1 MIIRNI
7 QPILKKSLRDMVDYH
22 APTPEEIEKDMFVVG
37 FLIEDNDNTT
47 IR

>member
-7 QPILKKSLRDMVDYH
+7 QPILKRTLRDVINYH
-22 APTPEEIEKDMFVVG
+22 VTAVEEMEKDMFVVG

>member
-7 QPILKKSLRDMVDYH
+7 QPILKKSLRDMINYR
-22 APTPEEIEKDMFVVG
+22 APTVEEMEEDMFVVG

>member
-7 QPILKKSLRDMVDYH
+7 QPILKRTLRDAINYH
-22 APTPEEIEKDMFVVG
+22 APTIEEMEKDMFVVG
-37 FLIEDNDNTT
+37 FLIEDSDNTT

>member
-7 QPILKKSLRDMVDYH
+7 QPILKRTLRDVINYH
-22 APTPEEIEKDMFVVG
+22 APTPEEMEKDMFVVG
-37 FLIEDNDNTT
+37 FLIEDNDNTI

>member
-7 QPILKKSLRDMVDYH
+7 QPILKKSLRDAINYH
-22 APTPEEIEKDMFVVG
+22 APTVEEMEQDMFVVG

>member
-7 QPILKKSLRDMVDYH
+7 QPILKRTLRDAIDYH
-22 APTPEEIEKDMFVVG
+22 PPTPEEIEKDMFVVG

>member
-7 QPILKKSLRDMVDYH
+7 QPILKKSLRDVINYR
-22 APTPEEIEKDMFVVG
+22 APTPEEMEKDMFVVG

>member
-7 QPILKKSLRDMVDYH
+7 QPILKRTLRDVVDYH
-22 APTPEEIEKDMFVVG
+22 PPTIEEMEKDMFVVG

>member
-7 QPILKKSLRDMVDYH
+7 QPILKRTLRDVIDYH
-22 APTPEEIEKDMFVVG
+22 PPTPEEMEKDMFVVG

>member
-7 QPILKKSLRDMVDYH
+7 QPILKRSLRESVDYH
-22 APTPEEIEKDMFVVG
+22 APTVEEMERDLFVVG
-37 FLIEDNDNTT
+37 FLIEDNDNAT

>member
-7 QPILKKSLRDMVDYH
+7 QPILKRTLRDVINYH
-22 APTPEEIEKDMFVVG
+22 APTVEEMEKDMFVVG

>member
-7 QPILKKSLRDMVDYH
+7 QPILKRTLRDVIDYH
-22 APTPEEIEKDMFVVG
+22 PPTTEEMEKDMFVVG

>member
-7 QPILKKSLRDMVDYH
+7 QPILKRTLRDAIDYR
-22 APTPEEIEKDMFVVG
+22 APTVEEMEKDMFVVG

>member
-7 QPILKKSLRDMVDYH
+7 QPILKRTLRDAINYH
-22 APTPEEIEKDMFVVG
+22 APTIEEMEKDVFVVG